1 MKRVLDGLSLIA
13 IGFVLLAC
21 TTGYLHWSVWISI
34 FSLWPLLLV
43 SVGIDLIGKAT
54 GRDWLRAFSSVIL
67 IGGLLYGA
75 FVMPAGTW
83 GLPWSVGGPAQSFS
97 SDTPHDSAA
106 TEGVA
111 KVEAGATR
119 LSLKAG
125 PDLAAIQGTAPTG
138 AAPTLLASVSG
149 SKADVAVSQPRQ
161 TVVWVGGGPRERLD
175 VTLDRAVRWTSL
187 DINAGATQ
195 ADIDLRDL
203 NVEGFSAQS
212 GASELTVTFGESA
225 RSVRAV
231 ISAGAASV
239 TLRVPRDARVNLRL
253 SGALTAAD
261 TPGDFQR
268 ISGIGLIG
276 DTQWTGAGTGAA
288 LDITVK
294 AGAASLAV
302 ERY

>member
-1 MKRVLDGLSLIA
+1 MKRVFDGLSLIA

-43 SVGIDLIGKAT
+43 SAGIDIIGKAT
-54 GRDWLRAFSSVIL
+54 DREWLRAFSSVVF

-83 GLPWSVGGPAQSFS
+83 GLPWSVGGAVQPFS
-97 SDTPHDSAA
+97 SSAPHDSAA
-106 TEGVA
+106 TEGA
-111 KVEAGATR
+111 ANVEAGATR

-125 PDLAAIQGTAPTG
+125 SDLVTARGTAPSG
-138 AAPTLLASVSG
+138 AAPTLRSSVSG
-149 SKADVAVSQPRQ
+149 SVADVAVSQPRQ
-161 TVVWVGGGPRERLD
+161 TVVWIGGGPRERLD
-175 VTLDRAVRWTSL
+175 VTLDRAVRWTSV
-187 DINAGATQ
+187 DVNAGATQ

-203 NVEGFSAQS
+203 NVEGFSAKC
-212 GASELTVTFGESA
+212 GASELTVTFGEPK
-225 RSVRAV
+225 RAMKADV
-231 ISAGAASV
+231 SAGAASI
-239 TLRVPRDARVNLRL
+239 TLRVPRDARVNVRL

-261 TPGDFQR
+261 MPGDFQR

-276 DTQWTGAGTGAA
+276 DTEWTGSGTGPV
-288 LDITVK
+288 LEITVR
-294 AGAASLAV
+294 AGVASLAV